1 MCMEKTPWEKA
12 VEFHGHSCPGLAIG
26 FKVAEIALK
35 HLQEMRS
42 QDEELVAIVENDAC
56 SVDAVQ
62 VMTGC
67 TMGKG
72 NLIYRDLG
80 KQVYTFGSRSGSR
93 ALRISVNGDARRPDP
108 EMTELRQKVFGGSA
122 SQEDRAKFQLAQG
135 RRIEQILHMDENE
148 FCKIEQIDF
157 KLPQKAKIFPSHKCA
172 SCGEMVM
179 EPRLRVKN
187 GEFVCLD
194 CFEDYSRGW

>member
-12 VEFHGHSCPGLAIG
+12 VDFHGHSCPGLAIG
-26 FKVAEIALK
+26 FKVSEIALK
-35 HLQEMRS
+35 HLQQMRS
-42 QDEELVAIVENDAC
+42 QDEELVAVVENDAC
-56 SVDAVQ
+56 SIDAVQ

-67 TMGKG
+67 TLGKG

-80 KQVYTFGSRSGSR
+80 KQVYTFGSRSGNR

-122 SQEDRAKFQLAQG
+122 SQEDRARFQLAQG

-148 FCKIEQIDF
+148 FCKIEEIDF
-157 KLPQKAKIFPSHKCA
+157 KFPQKAKIFPSHKCA

-187 GEFVCLD
+187 GEFVCFD
-194 CFEDYSRGW
+194 CFEDYTRGW